1 MKRYQQLANQITE
14 LIHNGALAPGARVP
28 SVRIASAQYGV
39 SPATVFQAYYL
50 LEDRGLIQAR
60 ARSGYYVRAAA
71 VAQLAEPAES
81 QPSPRSTEVG
91 VSELVFSVVQ
101 AMKNPDLVP
110 LGSAFPSP
118 LLFPWQRL
126 TRSLASAN
134 RQQSPWNSVLDLP
147 PGNEILRRQIALRH
161 LTTGVAAAAD
171 DVIITNGALEGLN
184 LCLQAVTRPGDV
196 VAVESPGFYAALQA
210 LERLSLRAVEIPVHP
225 RDGLD
230 LSALATALKQHQVR
244 ACWFMSNFQNPVGA
258 LMPDAKKRE
267 LVQLLSRHEV
277 PLIEDD
283 VYSELYFGGAYQ
295 RPVKAHDEA
304 GWVMYCSSFSKTLAP
319 GYRIGWVLPGRFRE
333 KIIRMKWMT
342 TLTTSVPAQAAIAD
356 FLTHGHFDRHLR
368 KLRHTLE
375 AQQTQML
382 QAIGNYFPRGTKV
395 TRPSGGYFLWVE
407 LPAAIDA
414 LKLHQLALEQG
425 ISIAPGQL
433 FSAQPAYKNFIR
445 LNYGHIWS
453 SKIEL
458 ALQTIGRLAK
468 SLI

>member
-1 MKRYQQLANQITE
+1 MKRYEQLAAQITA
-14 LIHNGALAPGARVP
+14 LIHNGALVSGARIP
-28 SVRIASAQYGV
+28 SVRAASAQYGV

-60 ARSGYYVRAAA
+60 ARSGYYVRAI
-71 VAQLAEPAES
+71 VATALAEPAAS
-81 QPSPRSTEVG
+81 RPSPHSTAVD
-91 VSELVFSVVQ
+91 VSELVFAVVH
-101 AMKNPDLVP
+101 AMKNPDVVP

-134 RQQSPWNSVLDLP
+134 RQLSPWNSVLDLP
-147 PGNEILRRQIALRH
+147 PGNETLRRQIALRH
-161 LTTGVAAAAD
+161 LTNGVAAKVD

-230 LSALATALKQHQVR
+230 LAALADALKHHNVR
-244 ACWFMSNFQNPVGA
+244 ACWFMTNFQNPVGA
-258 LMPDAKKRE
+258 LMPEAKKRE
-267 LVQLLSRHEV
+267 LVQLLARREV

-283 VYSELYFGGAYQ
+283 VYSELYFGGSYQ
-295 RPVKAHDEA
+295 RPAKAYDQA

-319 GYRIGWVLPGRFRE
+319 GYRIGWVLPGRFGE

-382 QAIGNYFPRGTKV
+382 QAIGNYFPRDTKV

-407 LPAAIDA
+407 LPAAVDA

-425 ISIAPGQL
+425 ISLAPGQL
-433 FSAQPAYKNFIR
+433 FSAQPAYQNFIR
-445 LNYGHIWS
+445 LNYGHQWS
-453 SKIEL
+453 NKIEQ
-458 ALQTIGRLAK
+458 ALQTMGRIAK
-468 SLI
+468 SME